1 MKLIPRYSPPPTRI
15 ALGIALALTLAGCST
30 GGGVGDGPQYQASR
44 QLDTLEI
51 PPDLIG
57 PAMERAFRIPDAPGE
72 RISARDLEREMSAAP
87 RRASGASPVVLPGS
101 TDVQLQRDGQ
111 TRWLSV
117 AAPPEALWP
126 QLREFWRTQ
135 NLVLARDEPMIGVME
150 TEWAENRAG
159 IPLGTTRTILARA
172 LGTLYDAG
180 TRDQYTLRVERQE
193 RGGTEV
199 FISHRGAVEEGGPEG
214 MASRWVI
221 RDSDPALEAEMLS
234 RLLVFLTTGEVSGTA
249 VAAQEVDD
257 FERTGQVDLVQRDG
271 QPMLVIRG
279 EPDALWRRLGLA
291 LDRTGFMVDEQNRA
305 TGSFL
310 VTYRPD
316 IAGEAE
322 RPGFFGRVF
331 GGRGSRSREDARYQV
346 RMTAAGDGRDLQ
358 IVALSLDGEPLS
370 SRDARFVLEQIQP
383 QLR

>member
-101 TDVQLQRDGQ
+101 ADVQLQRDGQ

-291 LDRTGFMVDEQNRA
+291 LDRTGFMVDEQNRT